1 MLSLIRERP
10 TRQSYTWVL
19 CSHYLEDVTTS
30 AASSDGWV
38 AEIEHADPLVYQEI
52 LDPSEEQA
60 RLSRALKESREP
72 IEIP

>member
-38 AEIEHADPLVYQEI
+38 AEIEHADPQGVE
-52 LDPSEEQA
+52 
-60 RLSRALKESREP
+60 RADRNPVGLLKGGGSG
-72 IEIP
+72 ISLCCLHQL